1 VSDGPHDGRKLGG
14 RTTTVADCE
23 LGTRLALVPSVMRL
37 RLAVIGL
44 CCFVLGLAA
53 VAFAA
58 RPDPSAHGGVA
69 VAAQRT
75 SATPRAERVIVVFVD
90 SLSSELARDRTLMP
104 ALSTLA
110 LRGAAFEVEPCRD
123 QLTFL
128 CLQAAFSGRDESRL
142 LALADNFDPHRRTS
156 PDTLIHALAARGGRV
171 VAVGSNDFAAFE
183 AALTASHYIPRTE
196 ESEQNVLAAWSALEA
211 AAPPALTLIGLSR
224 GDLVAHAH
232 GPDSAEYRAVFQS
245 IDRTIAAI
253 DQRRAPG
260 THLVVLGDHGH
271 DRTGSHLPGG
281 ESKTWSVYL
290 GPAIRSGVAGKMS
303 ITAHRTLLGLLL
315 GLPVPARHEGPPL
328 TQVFEPSWVDR
339 ALGGHLPATAP
350 AAAAPGAGWQRFSVL
365 LALVF
370 TAFGLFYFG
379 FLAWGSARLA
389 AVAGAV
395 ALSSAAVGAGHGYEA
410 LRRLVHDHGF
420 SPERSLYLLL
430 PAALG
435 FATAVLLRRQR
446 WLRPAKP
453 GAWLPTGA
461 AASLL
466 VTLIC
471 LFPSAYFY
479 GSSRAVVTISI
490 FVVAALAFDSWRDAA
505 GDKRSRTA
513 LLAASLFAAA
523 TLGSFVHVGRADS
536 SAPTAGFVLKS
547 AIYQG
552 SAWLPLIAAKLAV
565 FGLLAWKSKGRRP
578 LDLAATAS
586 LLTASL
592 LVQLGSASIHRY
604 VYAVVAGLLLVSC
617 RSATR
622 TAPAAQMAA
631 GLFLLNHLYGADPL
645 RVAPVELLL
654 SATSAALV
662 AWEQSSMRRDSREW
676 AAGLTLATSAYLLL
690 WPLFGFRLSGV
701 DFRFMLGWIPERHYD
716 DWWWLIAGGT
726 LLKFATP
733 YWLLGL
739 LAKQHAARGRAAL
752 LALSVIGA
760 RALVL
765 SLMVSAYALNHSM
778 RSALATDMLSELA
791 LVTLC
796 LPWIASWALTR
807 DDRGAPTAPLEP
819 PAARGLRRS
828 LHSGASFAAEPASG

>member
-1 VSDGPHDGRKLGG
+1 
-14 RTTTVADCE
+14 
-23 LGTRLALVPSVMRL
+23 MRL
-37 RLAVIGL
+37 QLAVIGL

-58 RPDPSAHGGVA
+58 RPDPSGQGGI
-69 VAAQRT
+69 VAAARRP
-75 SATPRAERVIVVFVD
+75 SAAPTVEPVIVVFVD

-104 ALSTLA
+104 ALLA
-110 LRGAAFEVEPCRD
+110 LAGRGAAFEVEPCRD

-142 LALADNFDPHRRTS
+142 LALADNFDPDRRTT

-183 AALTASHYIPRTE
+183 AALSASHYIPRTE

-211 AAPPALTLIGLSR
+211 TTTPALTLIGLGR

-232 GPDSAEYRAVFQS
+232 GPGSAEYRAVFQS

-290 GPAIRSGVAGKMS
+290 GPAIRSGVSGKMS

-315 GLPVPARHEGPPL
+315 GLPIPARYEGPPL
-328 TQVFEPSWVDR
+328 TRIFEPGWVDR

-350 AAAAPGAGWQRFSVL
+350 AAATPRAGWQRFGVL
-365 LALVF
+365 FALAVAAL
-370 TAFGLFYFG
+370 GLFYFG
-379 FLAWGSARLA
+379 FLAWGSTRLA
-389 AVAGAV
+389 AVVGAV
-395 ALSSAAVGAGHGYEA
+395 ALASAAVGAGHGYEA

-420 SPERSLYLLL
+420 SPQRSLYLLL
-430 PAALG
+430 PPALG
-435 FATAVLLRRQR
+435 FATAVLLRQQR
-446 WLRPAKP
+446 WLRPAKR

-461 AASLL
+461 AVSLL

-505 GDKRSRTA
+505 DDKRSRTSA
-513 LLAASLFAAA
+513 LAASLFAAA
-523 TLGSFVHVGRADS
+523 TLVSFVHVGRADS
-536 SAPTAGFVLKS
+536 AAPTAGFVLKS

-552 SAWLPLIAAKLAV
+552 NAWLPLIAAKLAV

-592 LVQLGSASIHRY
+592 LVQLGSASISRY
-604 VYAVVAGLLLVSC
+604 VYAAVAALLVVSC
-617 RSATR
+617 RSAAR
-622 TAPAAQMAA
+622 WAPAAQLAA

-645 RVAPVELLL
+645 RVAPIELLL
-654 SATSAALV
+654 SGTSAALV
-662 AWEQSSMRRDSREW
+662 AWERSSMRQDSREW

-701 DFRFMLGWIPERHYD
+701 NFRFMFAWIPERRHE

-739 LAKQHAARGRAAL
+739 LANQHAARERAAL

-760 RALVL
+760 RGLVL
-765 SLMVSAYALNHSM
+765 SLMVSTYALNHSM
-778 RSALATDMLSELA
+778 RSALAIDMLAELA

-796 LPWIASWALTR
+796 LPWVASWGLAR
-807 DDRGAPTAPLEP
+807 ADQRAP
-819 PAARGLRRS
+819 PARP
-828 LHSGASFAAEPASG
+828 EPAPGCSPKPN

>member
-1 VSDGPHDGRKLGG
+1 
-14 RTTTVADCE
+14 
-23 LGTRLALVPSVMRL
+23 MRL

-58 RPDPSAHGGVA
+58 RPDPSGDSGVA
-69 VAAQRT
+69 ATRRP
-75 SATPRAERVIVVFVD
+75 SATRTVERVIVVFVD
-90 SLSSELARDRTLMP
+90 SLSSELARDRELMP
-104 ALSTLA
+104 ALSALA
-110 LRGAAFEVEPCRD
+110 VRGAAFEVEPCRD

-142 LALADNFDPHRRTS
+142 LALADNFDPDRRTA

-171 VAVGSNDFAAFE
+171 VAAGSNDFAAFE
-183 AALTASHYIPRTE
+183 TALSASHYIPRTE

-211 AAPPALTLIGLSR
+211 ATTPTLTLIGLSR

-232 GPDSAEYRAVFQS
+232 GPGSDEYRAVFQS

-253 DQRRAPG
+253 DQQRAPG

-290 GPAIRSGVAGKMS
+290 GPAIRSGFVGEMS

-315 GLPVPARHEGPPL
+315 GLPIPTHYEGPPL
-328 TQVFEPSWVDR
+328 TQVFAPTWVDR
-339 ALGGHLPATAP
+339 ALGGHLPATSRG
-350 AAAAPGAGWQRFSVL
+350 AAAPVAGWQRFSVL
-365 LALVF
+365 VAVAFAAL
-370 TAFGLFYFG
+370 GLFYFG
-379 FLAWGSARLA
+379 FLAWGSTRLA

-395 ALSSAAVGAGHGYEA
+395 ALASAAVGAGHGYEA
-410 LRRLVHDHGF
+410 LRRFVHDHGF

-435 FATAVLLRRQR
+435 FATAVLLRRRR
-446 WLRPAKP
+446 WLRPAKR

-461 AASLL
+461 AVSLL

-490 FVVAALAFDSWRDAA
+490 FVVAALAFDSFRDAT
-505 GDKRSRTA
+505 GDKCSRA
-513 LLAASLFAAA
+513 VMLLASLFAAA
-523 TLGSFVHVGRADS
+523 TLVSFVHVGRADS
-536 SAPTAGFVLKS
+536 AVPTAGFVLKS

-552 SAWLPLIAAKLAV
+552 SAWLPLIAAKLVV
-565 FGLLAWKSKGRRP
+565 FGLLAWKSRGERP

-604 VYAVVAGLLLVSC
+604 VYAAIAALLVVSC
-617 RSATR
+617 RSAAR
-622 TAPAAQMAA
+622 KAPAAQLAA
-631 GLFLLNHLYGADPL
+631 GLFLLNHLYGADAL
-645 RVAPVELLL
+645 RVAPIELLL
-654 SATSAALV
+654 SGTSAALV
-662 AWEQSSMRRDSREW
+662 AWEQSSMRQDSREW
-676 AAGLTLATSAYLLL
+676 AAGLTLSTSAYLLL

-701 DFRFMLGWIPERHYD
+701 DFRFMFAWIPERHHD
-716 DWWWLIAGGT
+716 DWWWLIASGT

-739 LAKQHAARGRAAL
+739 LANQHTARGRAAL
-752 LALSVIGA
+752 LALSVIAA
-760 RALVL
+760 RGLVL

-778 RSALATDMLSELA
+778 RSALAIDMLAELA

-796 LPWIASWALTR
+796 LPWIASWALR
-807 DDRGAPTAPLEP
+807 RGDRAAPNLPPEP
-819 PAARGLRRS
+819 PPRCNPRESR
-828 LHSGASFAAEPASG
+828 HSVATFPAEPASG